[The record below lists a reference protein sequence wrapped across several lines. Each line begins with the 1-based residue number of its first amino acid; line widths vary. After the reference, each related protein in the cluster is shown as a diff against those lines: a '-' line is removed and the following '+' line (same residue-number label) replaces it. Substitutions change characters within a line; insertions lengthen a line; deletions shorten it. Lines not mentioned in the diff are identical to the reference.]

1 MYNKLSL
8 KNVFI
13 IIILSLIIFSGNLSA
28 QCEITA
34 YANDTIICQGDSVS
48 LWASGE
54 CGSLMNN
61 NFNDGTPGAGWVAT
75 TGVDFTNPCGPGPD
89 SIYMWMGGNVP
100 IPRILTTVPFSVTT
114 DCIISFWLKFS
125 IQGQSSPC
133 EGPDLVGE
141 GVSLQYS
148 IDDGIT
154 WVTIAYFRPDGVICP
169 TFPYTAGFTSVNSGQ
184 TTAFTSWNQYNFLVP
199 PGAVS
204 SATRF
209 RWYQEVYS
217 GQGFDHWGLDIVQ
230 ILCPTFP
237 YIEWSTGDTIEGP
250 IIVNPTQTT
259 TYSVGIYDT
268 VHDYHAIDSITIN
281 VIPNPEPELGLD
293 IDTCEGISVSLSPG
307 DNFHSYYWSTE
318 ETTSTINVTDNG
330 TYYVTVSNTMS
341 NITCSASDSINV
353 FFVPNA
359 YVELGDDVCVTH
371 PILLDATQPDSGFTY
386 LWSNGMTTPTIMAN
400 NYGNYWVSVTYDDY
414 DICGDVDTINVKL
427 IPTASLNLPIDTT
440 ICHNESLI
448 LSASQSNNNWYQ
460 FHWSNGINK
469 PVLFIDYYPPGIYD
483 FEVQVIGCDT
493 TYGRTTVYV
502 EDCSVI
508 TQIFIPNAFSP
519 YNTDDINDY
528 FHIYAE
534 NIDIDDFYFSIYNR
548 WGQLLFH
555 TTDPRFRWD
564 GKYNGDYLPQG
575 IYTYKL
581 IYRNAENNYKELN
594 GSIFILH

>member
-217 GQGFDHWGLDIVQ
+217 GQGFDHWGLDMVQ
-230 ILCPTFP
+230 ILCPTNS

-268 VHDYHAIDSITIN
+268 VYDYYAIDSITIN
-281 VIPNPEPELGLD
+281 VIPNPEPELGLN
-293 IDTCEGISVSLSPG
+293 IDTCEGVPISLSPG
-307 DNFHSYYWSTE
+307 DNFDSYYWSTE

-330 TYYVTVSNTMS
+330 TYYVTVSNIMS

-359 YVELGDDVCVTH
+359 HVDLGDDLCVTQ
-371 PILLDATQPDSGFTY
+371 PILLDATQPYPNISY
-386 LWSNGMTTPTIMAN
+386 LWSTGSKNPILQIPNSGT
-400 NYGNYWVSVTYDDY
+400 YWVSAIDSIYH
-414 DICGDVDTINVKL
+414 ICGDADTINVRI
-427 IPTASLNLPIDTT
+427 IPDAIVSLPDMIT
-440 ICHNESLI
+440 ICSHESYI
-448 LSASQSNNNWYQ
+448 LSASQPNNNIYE
-460 FHWSNGINK
+460 FIWSNGSTEPVYVINT
-469 PVLFIDYYPPGIYD
+469 PDAGIYD
-483 FEVQVIGCDT
+483 ISVKVIGCDT
-493 TYGRTTVYV
+493 VYGSTNVIV
-502 EDCSVI
+502 ENCEVI
-508 TQIFIPNAFSP
+508 IPNIITP
-519 YNTDDINDY
+519 NGDGINDR
-528 FHIYAE
+528 
-534 NIDIDDFYFSIYNR
+534 FYITNVEFYPNSEIKIYNR
-548 WGQLLFH
+548 WG
-555 TTDPRFRWD
+555 
-564 GKYNGDYLPQG
+564 
-575 IYTYKL
+575 KL
-581 IYRNAENNYKELN
+581 IYENSNYQGDWDASNLSDGTYYYIFKLNYGKGKIKEYN
-594 GSIFILH
+594 GTISIIK